1 MLWTA
6 FMIGLGGSLHCVGM
20 CGPIALALPQQAGN
34 QWLAAAN
41 VLIYNLGRVFTY
53 ILLGFI
59 IGTIGKGI
67 FIAGIQGYFSIA
79 LGILLLL
86 VALFSI
92 NVEKKI
98 VALYPIQ
105 RLQRWVGKNLGYL
118 LKQNSRFGLFSI
130 GVLNGLLP
138 CGLVYMAI
146 IGALTTGN
154 IWSSGLYMGLFGAGT
169 IPLMM
174 ATALAGQFIT
184 INWRNRIRR
193 LFPLFLI
200 AFAILFLVRGINFID
215 ALDWRLWQNTGDLPA
230 CH

>member
-20 CGPIALALPQQAGN
+20 CGPIALALPQQSSN
-34 QWLAAAN
+34 QWLVAAN

-53 ILLGFI
+53 VLLGFI

-79 LGILLLL
+79 LGVLLLL
-86 VALFSI
+86 IALFSI

-105 RLQRWVGKNLGYL
+105 RLQRWVSKNLGYF
-118 LKQNSRFGLFSI
+118 LKQNNSLGLFSI

-146 IGALTTGN
+146 IGALTTGS

-184 INWRNRIRR
+184 LNWRNRIRR

-200 AFAILFLVRGINFID
+200 AFAILFVVRGIHFMD
-215 ALDWRLWQNTGDLPA
+215 ALDWRLWQNTGDIPT

>member
-92 NVEKKI
+92 NIEKKI

>member
-92 NVEKKI
+92 NIEKKI
-98 VALYPIQ
+98 LALYPIQ

-154 IWSSGLYMGLFGAGT
+154 IWSSGLYMGFFGAGT

-184 INWRNRIRR
+184 IKWRNRIRR

-215 ALDWRLWQNTGDLPA
+215 ALDWRMWQNTGDLPA

>member
-215 ALDWRLWQNTGDLPA
+215 ALDWRLLQNTGDLPA